1 MRAALARLAAAAP
14 VPLFAVAGAGAREAV
29 QDLRLRHELRLVESP
44 RAANVLLVAGA
55 IPESLAEPL
64 ARVHD
69 TMSHPRCT
77 VWWPLD
83 ASPVEVTAGIPDA
96 VAVDDD
102 DDAVTTVVRVH
113 RELLTGRRPS
123 DPPLLPDV
131 DPAPWRG
138 VGPYGQGGSGMTG
151 GKPYGRPMAELGPD
165 RDGLRLDVLPLR
177 VGPFFPGFPTGL
189 VLDVKMAGDVVVE
202 AVIGP
207 NPFASGTPPRA
218 VPRPGLRPFLRSL
231 HEPVG
236 VTELE
241 LARAREHLRWL
252 ANTLAAHQLPSL
264 GSRVL
269 RLAAR
274 VAPGDGDVVRRL
286 DRWLA
291 WTQVLRW
298 STAGVGRL
306 ADEDLAGLGVG
317 PVARA
322 AGLAEDVRMDDPIYQ
337 ELGFE
342 PVMHEGGDAASR
354 WRQRV
359 AEAAQ
364 SLDLAARAG
373 GRRTRPVGRV
383 ESPRGRL
390 EPGSAPTA
398 RLLPLLPALLRD
410 LEWGDA
416 VATLLSLD
424 LDPEEAALAE
434 RLTAEP
440 TIG

>member
-1 MRAALARLAAAAP
+1 MREALARLAAGAP
-14 VPLFAVAGAGAREAV
+14 VPLFAVAGVGAREAV

-69 TMSHPRCT
+69 AMSHPRCT

-83 ASPVEVTAGIPDA
+83 ASPVEAVPGIPDA
-96 VAVDDD
+96 VAVDE
-102 DDAVTTVVRVH
+102 DAVTAVVHVH
-113 RELLTGRRPS
+113 RDLLTGRRPS

-177 VGPFFPGFPTGL
+177 VGPFFPGLPAGL
-189 VLDVKMAGDVVVE
+189 VLDVRMAGDVVVE
-202 AVIGP
+202 AAIAP
-207 NPFASGTPPRA
+207 NPPASGVPPRA

-231 HEPVG
+231 HEPVS

-252 ANTLAAHQLPSL
+252 ADALAAHQLRSL

-298 STAGVGRL
+298 STSGVGRL
-306 ADEDLAGLGVG
+306 AGGGLAGLGAG

-322 AGLAEDVRMDDPIYQ
+322 AGLAEDARIDDPVYH

-342 PVMHEGGDAASR
+342 PIMHDRGDAAAR

-364 SLDLAARAG
+364 SLDLAARASG
-373 GRRTRPVGRV
+373 SRRTRPVGRV

-390 EPGSAPTA
+390 EAGSAPTT

-424 LDPEEAALAE
+424 LDLEEAALAE
-434 RLTAEP
+434 RLTTGQA
-440 TIG
+440 IV

>member
-1 MRAALARLAAAAP
+1 MRAALARLAASAP
-14 VPLFAVAGAGAREAV
+14 VPVFAVAGAGAREAV
-29 QDLRLRHELRLVESP
+29 QDLRLSPELRLVESP

-55 IPESLAEPL
+55 IPQRLEEPL

-69 TMSHPRCT
+69 AMSHPRCT
-77 VWWPLD
+77 VRWPLG
-83 ASPVEVTAGIPDA
+83 AAPSETATGIPRA
-96 VAVDDD
+96 VTVD
-102 DDAVTTVVRVH
+102 DDAVATLVRVH
-113 RELLTGRRPS
+113 RELLAGRRRS
-123 DPPLLPDV
+123 DGAVLPDV

-138 VGPYGQGGSGMTG
+138 VGPHGQGGSGMTG

-177 VGPFFPGFPTGL
+177 VGPFFPGFPAGL
-189 VLDVKMAGDVVVE
+189 VLDLKTAGDVVVE
-202 AVIGP
+202 AAIGP
-207 NPFASGTPPRA
+207 NPLAGDTLPGA
-218 VPRPGLRPFLRSL
+218 VPRPGLRLFLRAL
-231 HEPVG
+231 RDPVS
-236 VTELE
+236 VSELE
-241 LARAREHLRWL
+241 VARAREHLRWL
-252 ANTLAAHQLPSL
+252 AHALTVHQLPSL
-264 GSRVL
+264 GDRVL
-269 RLAAR
+269 RLATR
-274 VAPGDGDVVRRL
+274 VRPGNGDAV
-286 DRWLA
+286 RWLGRWLP

-298 STAGVGRL
+298 ATRGVGPIAGNALAGVG
-306 ADEDLAGLGVG
+306 AG

-322 AGLAEDVRMDDPIYQ
+322 AGVREDVRMDDPVYR

-342 PVMHEGGDAASR
+342 PVLHGGGDAAAR

-373 GRRTRPVGRV
+373 DRRTTPVGRV

-398 RLLPLLPALLRD
+398 RLLPLFPALLRG

-424 LDPEEAALAE
+424 LDLEEAALGE
-434 RLTAEP
+434 RLTEEQ
-440 TIG
+440 TVG